1 MDVQMVYALAACLS
15 AVSAILAWVAK
26 LKWSKEYRAA
36 KEAQIEQLKSQ
47 INQLQ
52 NMTPMMI
59 EDYFNSMKRM
69 LGENISYLEEQL
81 RDKNQ
86 TDELNKSLQIEVRSL
101 RTQLSQTESL
111 STDVHLWRSTSA
123 PVGSVSSSEM
133 REVERNHIL
142 RISQQAKVKNPRDK
156 K

>member
-1 MDVQMVYALAACLS
+1 MVYALAACLS